1 MDDWMSIFDLKLPFF
16 WLQLQSSL
24 SSFIKF
30 PIDEESEELY
40 EELERKHRKSN
51 NCLYSRRFFLWDY
64 KPGAVSR
71 VNVIFMLLQPLGR
84 K

>member
-1 MDDWMSIFDLKLPFF
+1 MSIFDLKLPFF

-51 NCLYSRRFFLWDY
+51 NCLYSRRFFL
-64 KPGAVSR
+64 
-71 VNVIFMLLQPLGR
+71 
-84 K
+84 